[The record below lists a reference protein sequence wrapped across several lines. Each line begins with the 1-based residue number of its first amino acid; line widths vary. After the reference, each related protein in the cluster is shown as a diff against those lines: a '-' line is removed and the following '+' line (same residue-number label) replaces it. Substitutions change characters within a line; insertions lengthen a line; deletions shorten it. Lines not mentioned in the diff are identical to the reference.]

1 MTNIRTQD
9 GPIFALF
16 YESEA
21 VLCASDTLLVQFK
34 DGMTWHYEQV
44 SSNGRTRDVIEQA
57 LFEVTGIR
65 REIMAVL
72 ETDWEELKNEFILQK
87 QAERTESVEEPSEE
101 DPLITQAVERF
112 GDVVEI
118 EEH

>member
-1 MTNIRTQD
+1 
-9 GPIFALF
+9 
-16 YESEA
+16 
-21 VLCASDTLLVQFK
+21 
-34 DGMTWHYEQV
+34 MTWHYEQV

-72 ETDWEELKNEFILQK
+72 ETDWNELKNEFILQK
-87 QAERTESVEEPSEE
+87 QAERTERVEEPETE
-101 DPLITQAVERF
+101 DPLVAQAMERF

-118 EEH
+118 EET